1 MNAKKQ
7 QETQTGRMT
16 IWGLLKNMI
25 PFVLPYRWLIVITLV
40 LTLVG
45 SLMAQV
51 NAVVLDWTVD
61 SINALIQQADGFKW
75 SSAVRIL
82 TIITIILLG
91 KEVVGAVVT
100 FFQRYY
106 GERMRILVSRD
117 LSLKVVER
125 MLSFRMAFFSS
136 EGNETGKLQSRIDR
150 GIMSLSNTVNNF
162 FIEILPL
169 FTSAVLALIL
179 MFAANVFVG
188 LVALFIVP
196 VYFWVTYIQ
205 ASKMKGGRRGIFGS
219 HQAVSQ
225 GILNII
231 ESITVIKSF
240 NREKIEADRQAAIQ
254 RTMTD
259 LQLSTRKKAYFFGG
273 LKSFLEQIGTVL
285 IIILTAYLVLTDYPG
300 MSIGKIMYHVMLFAN
315 VSAPI
320 RQLHRIYDDMNDALI
335 YAEGFFGILDADE
348 EVEESGSHHP
358 RRVSGEFELQG
369 VDFTY
374 SNGTQALFDVS
385 MHIPAGKITA
395 LVGLSGA
402 GKSTIVNLLDKFYT
416 PQKGSIKLDGTELSD
431 WDTEW
436 LRENIGL
443 VLQKNH
449 IFSGTIEENIR
460 YGCPTATHDDVVKAA
475 KQAYLYDQV
484 MALPHGFETDALQL
498 SGGQQQRVAIARM
511 FIKNPPIIFLD
522 EPTASL
528 DAIATEQIKA
538 SIDAI
543 KQGRTVI
550 IISHNIGQIIDADH
564 IYVLQQGRVVQSGS
578 PQEVYRQ
585 GGVYKDI
592 FDASARSM
600 NVDKIA
606 NTINI
611 IRYEE
616 NHHIT
621 AHRHHDDCLG
631 TGDRRGQVHHR
642 ERATDH
648 DHRRSPWCQNNV
660 VQTGRQ
666 GNHLAVALARVLGQH
681 VLDQPAEG
689 VELASRTGIRQA
701 SVYRGEDA
709 RRTAHDQ
716 RGERTVEDAHQQD
729 LCHRR
734 EGRCYCH
741 HLYYQERER

>member
-1 MNAKKQ
+1 M
-7 QETQTGRMT
+7 ETQGKMN
-16 IWGLLKNMI
+16 IWGLLRNLL
-25 PFVLPYRWLIVITLV
+25 PFVLPYRWLIAVTLV

-51 NAVVLDWTVD
+51 NAVVLDRAVD
-61 SINALIQQADGFKW
+61 AINALIQTPGGLTPDPSPMGEGSHFDW
-75 SSAVRIL
+75 SAAVRIL
-82 TIITIILLG
+82 TIISVVLLG

-125 MLSFRMAFFSS
+125 ILQFRMAFFAA

-169 FTSAVLALIL
+169 FTSAILALGL
-179 MFAANVFVG
+179 MFIANVYVG
-188 LVALFIVP
+188 LVALCIIP

-205 ASKMKGGRRGIFGS
+205 ACRMKGGRRNIFGG

-225 GILNII
+225 GILNIL

-240 NREKIEADRQAAIQ
+240 NREQIEADRQAALQ
-254 RTMTD
+254 RQMTG
-259 LQLSTRKKAYFFGG
+259 LQLNTRKQSYFFNG

-285 IIILTAYLVLTDYPG
+285 IIILTAYLVLIDYPG

-335 YAEGFFGILDADE
+335 YAEGFFGILDADD
-348 EVEESGSHHP
+348 EVEATGQERPVVKGDFRMEH
-358 RRVSGEFELQG
+358 
-369 VDFTY
+369 VDFSY
-374 SNGTQALFDVS
+374 PNGTKALTDVS
-385 MHIPAGKITA
+385 LRIEPGKITA

-402 GKSTIVNLLDKFYT
+402 GKSTIVNLLDKFYQ
-416 PQKGSIKLDGTELSD
+416 PQGGTITLDGVKLND

-436 LRENIGL
+436 LREHVGL

-449 IFSGTIEENIR
+449 IFDGTIEENIR
-460 YGCPTATHDDVVKAA
+460 YGCPQATHDDVVRAA
-475 KQAYLYDQV
+475 KQAYIYDQV
-484 MALPHGFETDALQL
+484 MQLPQGFQSAATQL
-498 SGGQQQRVAIARM
+498 SGGQQQRIAIARM

-550 IISHNIGQIIDADH
+550 IISHNIGQIIDADQ
-564 IYVLQQGRVVQSGS
+564 IYVLEKGRVVQHGTPS
-578 PQEVYRQ
+578 EVYRQ
-585 GGVYKDI
+585 GGLYKDI

-606 NTINI
+606 S
-611 IRYEE
+611 
-616 NHHIT
+616 
-621 AHRHHDDCLG
+621 AM
-631 TGDRRGQVHHR
+631 
-642 ERATDH
+642 TD
-648 DHRRSPWCQNNV
+648 
-660 VQTGRQ
+660 
-666 GNHLAVALARVLGQH
+666 
-681 VLDQPAEG
+681 
-689 VELASRTGIRQA
+689 
-701 SVYRGEDA
+701 
-709 RRTAHDQ
+709 
-716 RGERTVEDAHQQD
+716 
-729 LCHRR
+729 
-734 EGRCYCH
+734 
-741 HLYYQERER
+741 

>member
-1 MNAKKQ
+1 MKMN
-7 QETQTGRMT
+7 
-16 IWGLLKNMI
+16 IWSLLKNI
-25 PFVLPYRWLIVITLV
+25 LPFVLPYRWLICITLV
-40 LTLVG
+40 LTLIG

-51 NAVVLDWTVD
+51 NAVVLDRAVD
-61 SINALIQQADGFKW
+61 AINALIGQEGGFQW
-75 SSAVRIL
+75 GEAVRIL
-82 TIITIILLG
+82 TLITIILLG

-117 LSLKVVER
+117 MSLRVVER
-125 MLSFRMAFFSS
+125 ILSFRMAFFTS

-169 FTSAVLALIL
+169 FTSAVLALAL
-179 MFAANVFVG
+179 MFIANVYVG
-188 LVALFIVP
+188 LVALCIVP
-196 VYFWVTYIQ
+196 LYFWVTYIQ
-205 ASKMKGGRRGIFGS
+205 ASKMKGGRRGIFGGF
-219 HQAVSQ
+219 QAVSQ
-225 GILNII
+225 GILNIL

-240 NREKIEADRQAAIQ
+240 NREQIEADRQAGIQ
-254 RTMTD
+254 RSMTD
-259 LQLSTRKKAYFFGG
+259 LQIATRKKAYLFNG

-285 IIILTAYLVLTDYPG
+285 IIMLTAYLVLIDYPG
-300 MSIGKIMYHVMLFAN
+300 MTIGKIMYHVMLFAN

-335 YAEGFFGILDADE
+335 YAEGFFGILHADG
-348 EVEESGSHHP
+348 EVEATGQHHP
-358 RRVSGEFELQG
+358 QTVKGDFELCN

-385 MHIPAGKITA
+385 MRIPSGKITA

-402 GKSTIVNLLDKFYT
+402 GKSTIVNLLDKFYE
-416 PQKGSIKLDGTELSD
+416 PQQGTITLDGVSLGE

-436 LRENIGL
+436 LRENVGL

-449 IFSGTIEENIR
+449 IFDGSIEENIR
-460 YGCPTATHDDVVKAA
+460 YGCPSATHEDVIKAA

-484 MALPHGFETDALQL
+484 AALPQGFETSALQL

-550 IISHNIGQIIDADH
+550 IISHNIGQIIDADQ
-564 IYVLQQGRVVQSGS
+564 IYVLQQGRVVQQGS
-578 PQEVYRQ
+578 PQEVYAQ

-606 NTINI
+606 STIN
-611 IRYEE
+611 
-616 NHHIT
+616 
-621 AHRHHDDCLG
+621 
-631 TGDRRGQVHHR
+631 Q
-642 ERATDH
+642 
-648 DHRRSPWCQNNV
+648 
-660 VQTGRQ
+660 
-666 GNHLAVALARVLGQH
+666 
-681 VLDQPAEG
+681 
-689 VELASRTGIRQA
+689 
-701 SVYRGEDA
+701 
-709 RRTAHDQ
+709 
-716 RGERTVEDAHQQD
+716 
-729 LCHRR
+729 
-734 EGRCYCH
+734 
-741 HLYYQERER
+741 